1 MLKLLFVTIRLK
13 IDKQVQNTNR
23 KLQNENHKSQIAK
36 LKSQIRWARVLSSVI
51 YIYDWSNYI
60 LLFAKLLFIGALTS
74 YIS

>member
-36 LKSQIRWARVLSSVI
+36 
-51 YIYDWSNYI
+51 
-60 LLFAKLLFIGALTS
+60 
-74 YIS
+74 